1 MAILTPSLLVEEKV
15 KGEKEKMGGEEKAG
29 QGKRRK
35 GTE

>member
-1 MAILTPSLLVEEKV
+1 V

>member
-1 MAILTPSLLVEEKV
+1 V

-29 QGKRRK
+29 QVKRRK